1 MKFARVISILL
12 HPLWLP
18 LISLLVILNSDFYF
32 NNFISKQGVWYLIT
46 LVSLDNIGIPL
57 VFIFLLKMFRLI
69 ESYSMKNQHE
79 RQGPLLFSAAFM
91 VVSARL
97 INQAELPYY
106 YWFFLMCTAI
116 VTGCAFVI
124 NTRYRI
130 SLHMLGWGSFTG
142 ILLSLLLLYS
152 VNVLWLL
159 PVTIFLSGLTAW
171 ARLKEESHNN
181 AQIYLGYAVGL
192 MTFPLTFIWL

>member
-1 MKFARVISILL
+1 MKFSRVVSVLL

-18 LISLLVILNSDFYF
+18 VLSMLVLLNSDFYF
-32 NNFISKQGVWYLIT
+32 NNFISQQGVYYLLT
-46 LVSLDNIGIPL
+46 LVSLDNVGVPL
-57 VFIFLLKMFRLI
+57 VFIFLLKMFKLI
-69 ESYSMKNQHE
+69 ESYSMKIQHE

-97 INQAELPYY
+97 INQAELPSY
-106 YWFFLMCTAI
+106 YWFFLLCTAI
-116 VTGCAFVI
+116 VTGLAFVI

-142 ILLSLLLLYS
+142 ILLSLLVIYKT
-152 VNVLWLL
+152 NVLWLL
-159 PVTIFLSGLTAW
+159 PISFFLSGLVGW

-181 AQIYLGYAVGL
+181 AQVYIGYVMGL
-192 MTFPLTFIWL
+192 MTFPLTYIWL